1 MLLNRPAAWMQRHDG
16 IVGQVAVRSRRA
28 AAMPSCPIP
37 GGERAAGQQ
46 PPALAQPARHVSHRH
61 AGCHALSFRGEARWL
76 DELGGSGMHGIG
88 GSSCRQG
95 RPRQQ
100 RGPWWQQRQLSG
112 GGGGG
117 SNSGGSNSGGRSRA
131 TGLAVVITPIGMP
144 EGERRRVRA
153 GGSLCLARRER
164 RGSLQVGTW
173 KQRPHTDCHSA
184 SAQACGHRAA
194 AAAAAARIA
203 KQWRPAPRAAN
214 ALYLH

>member
-1 MLLNRPAAWMQRHDG
+1 MQLTRADDAADAQKHEVGQGQRLRQVICAGAQQVLLNRPAAWMQRHDG

-144 EGERRRVRA
+144 EGERRRVREPLPGEEGA
-153 GGSLCLARRER
+153 KRELASRHLE
-164 RGSLQVGTW
+164 
-173 KQRPHTDCHSA
+173 
-184 SAQACGHRAA
+184 AA
-194 AAAAAARIA
+194 TA
-203 KQWRPAPRAAN
+203 
-214 ALYLH
+214 H